1 MIDVVLALMLIGSFI
16 VAVMLHECGH
26 ALMALLLGDRTP
38 LSEGRLSLNPR
49 IQIDPIGILMCVILA
64 FQPVTAVPTGFGW
77 GKPVKPDP
85 WKMRVGPNAGVLLVA
100 IAGILFSAL
109 IGVVA
114 AVILRFLP
122 PVLYTGAYLPR
133 IPQLVLVFATVNF
146 CLAIFNI
153 IPLYPLDGYDIV
165 YTLLPE
171 RYAKQFARSAPYGPF
186 IILAVF
192 FLLPFLARLA
202 NLGGFPLFELPYYIT
217 LGAWNLVSLIV
228 HTGLVNVTSLYFL
241 GL

>member
-1 MIDVVLALMLIGSFI
+1 MIDVVLALMLIGSFF

-38 LSEGRLSLNPR
+38 LNEGRLSLSPR
-49 IQIDPIGILMCVILA
+49 IQIDPIGMLMCVILA
-64 FQPVTAVPTGFGW
+64 FQPVPGATAFGW

-100 IAGILFSAL
+100 VAGILFSAL

-122 PVLYTGAYLPR
+122 PVLYSNAYIVR

-153 IPLYPLDGYDIV
+153 IPLYPLDGYEIV

-171 RYAKQFARSAPYGPF
+171 RQAKQFARSAPYGPF

-202 NLGGFPLFELPYYIT
+202 NLGSFPLFELPTYIT
-217 LGAWNLVSLIV
+217 LGAWNLISLIV
-228 HTGLVNVTSLYFL
+228 HTNLDSVINLYLLVL
-241 GL
+241 

>member
-1 MIDVVLALMLIGSFI
+1 MIDVVLALMLMASFI

-26 ALMALLLGDRTP
+26 ALMALMLGDRTP
-38 LSEGRLSLNPR
+38 LNEGRLSLSPR

-64 FQPVTAVPTGFGW
+64 FQPVPGATAFGW

-85 WKMRVGPNAGVLLVA
+85 WKLRTGPNAGVLLVA
-100 IAGILFSAL
+100 FAGIIFSAL

-122 PVLYTGAYLPR
+122 AILYSNDYLVR
-133 IPQLVLVFATVNF
+133 IPQFVLVFATVNF
-146 CLAIFNI
+146 CLAIFNF
-153 IPLYPLDGYDIV
+153 IPLYPLDGYEIV

-171 RYAKQFARSAPYGPF
+171 RQAKQFARSAPYGPF
-186 IILAVF
+186 IILAIF

-202 NLGGFPLFELPYYIT
+202 NLSTFPLFDLPYYIT
-217 LGAWNLVSLIV
+217 LGAWNLVSLVV
-228 HTGLVNVTSLYFL
+228 HTDPSTVMSLYLF